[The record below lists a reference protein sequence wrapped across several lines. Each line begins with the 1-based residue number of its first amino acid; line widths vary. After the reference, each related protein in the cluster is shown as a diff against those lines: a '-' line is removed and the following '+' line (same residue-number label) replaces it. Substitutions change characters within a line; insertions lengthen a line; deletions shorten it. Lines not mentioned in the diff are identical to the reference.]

1 MFGVNVQSN
10 LSAVTTLLALP
21 AFRCGVLPVEI
32 RGINSTSTVTTTTTE
47 DEEQVLLPY
56 FTAALRKSAVKTSL
70 DLGPALR
77 REGLQ
82 AVLTGDCVG

>member
-1 MFGVNVQSN
+1 MQSN

-32 RGINSTSTVTTTTTE
+32 RGINSTTTVTTTTG
-47 DEEQVLLPY
+47 DGGQVLLPY

>member
-1 MFGVNVQSN
+1 MQSN

-32 RGINSTSTVTTTTTE
+32 RGINSTTTVTTTMTTTTG
-47 DEEQVLLPY
+47 DEGQVLLPY

>member
-1 MFGVNVQSN
+1 MQSN

-32 RGINSTSTVTTTTTE
+32 RGINSTTTVTTTTTTTE
-47 DEEQVLLPY
+47 DGGQVLLPY
-56 FTAALRKSAVKTSL
+56 FTEALRKSAVKTSL

>member
-1 MFGVNVQSN
+1 MQSN

-32 RGINSTSTVTTTTTE
+32 RGINSTTTVPTTTTE
-47 DEEQVLLPY
+47 DEGQVLLPY

>member
-1 MFGVNVQSN
+1 MQSN

-32 RGINSTSTVTTTTTE
+32 RGINSTTTVTTTTTTG
-47 DEEQVLLPY
+47 DGGQVLLPY

>member
-1 MFGVNVQSN
+1 MQSN

-32 RGINSTSTVTTTTTE
+32 RGINSTTTVTTTTTE
-47 DEEQVLLPY
+47 DEGQVLLPY

>member
-32 RGINSTSTVTTTTTE
+32 RGINSTSTVTTME
-47 DEEQVLLPY
+47 DEGQVLLPY

>member
-1 MFGVNVQSN
+1 MQSN

-32 RGINSTSTVTTTTTE
+32 RGINSTTTVTTTTTTTTE
-47 DEEQVLLPY
+47 DEGQVLLPY
-56 FTAALRKSAVKTSL
+56 FTAALGKSAVKTSL